1 MTRRSNNYS
10 RERRVSIDTRSLLS
24 TYVVVLYF
32 LFTTSGAQADGSAI
46 LLHDALKEYRAG
58 HYDKA
63 AALLAQDLQENPDD
77 GLTHYYLGMAKSKMG
92 RDSEALSELEW
103 AARLCPPEVISSLTK
118 QALSTKG
125 SELPKLPKVVVEQS
139 DFFNMVGS
147 SVSQMFGG
155 KKPETIVTADGTI
168 KMPPP
173 DMIASLQG
181 MWKQGK
187 DMVRQGGKHSP
198 RQSQY
203 RSWAADIMPMGDMM
217 MLVDKSK
224 SINSAEWASH
234 SDGLSKFGQ
243 APENTPDW
251 DFWISRYK
259 RAFQHVLM
267 GYLSKDASNQ
277 VQGSAACIFSIDRKG
292 NLRGHIYASTADGVL
307 NSCLLKTI
315 QSLNHSRVL
324 AFPANSRIS
333 GYNFRMTW
341 NFGRLLHFIR
351 AYRRYQE
358 AIAKHEQEELVALR
372 TQAELRKKALEEAK
386 ARAEKLKAQKE
397 LKEKLALKAKLAAM
411 QTVKTKV
418 MGQIMLPARPVE
430 LRAVAQSIADPNI
443 KELPEAQRLDYDPFA
458 DISDREIMSW
468 PDMNR

>member
-1 MTRRSNNYS
+1 M
-10 RERRVSIDTRSLLS
+10 SIVLL
-24 TYVVVLYF
+24 F
-32 LFTTSGAQADGSAI
+32 CIALFTTSGAYADESAV
-46 LLHDALKEYRAG
+46 LLHDAIKEYRAG
-58 HYDKA
+58 NYDKA
-63 AALLAQDLQENPDD
+63 AALLAKDLQENPDD

-92 RDSEALSELEW
+92 KDSEALSELEW

-118 QALSTKG
+118 QTLSAKG
-125 SELPKLPKVVVEQS
+125 NELPNIPKVVVEQS

-155 KKPETIVTADGTI
+155 KKPESVVTADGTI
-168 KMPPP
+168 KLPPP
-173 DMIASLQG
+173 DMIASMQN

-187 DMVRQGGKHSP
+187 DMVRQGGNNKNKHH
-198 RQSQY
+198 QSQY

-224 SINSAEWASH
+224 SINTTAWASH
-234 SDGLSKFGQ
+234 SDGLGKFLQ
-243 APENTPDW
+243 APENTPEW

-267 GYLSKDASNQ
+267 SYLSKDAKDQ

-292 NLRGHIYASTADGVL
+292 NLRGHIYASTADSVL

-315 QSLNHSRVL
+315 QTLNHSRVL
-324 AFPANSRIS
+324 AFPANSHIS

-341 NFGRLLHFIR
+341 NFGKLLHYIR
-351 AYRRYQE
+351 AYRAYKE
-358 AIAKHEQEELVALR
+358 AVTKREQEQLIALR
-372 TQAELRKKALEEAK
+372 TEAELKKKALLEAK
-386 ARAEKLKAQKE
+386 AKAEKLKAQKE
-397 LKEKLALKAKLAAM
+397 LKEKLAMKAKLAAM
-411 QTVKTKV
+411 QTIRTKV
-418 MGQIMLPARPVE
+418 MGQVMLPARPVE
-430 LRAVAQSIADPNI
+430 LRAVAQSLADTNI
-443 KELPEAQRLDYDPFA
+443 KQIPESQRLDFDPFA